1 MGAAAEKAAAE
12 KAAVEKAAAEKA
24 AAAKAAAEAAA
35 KAKNEAAEAAAIKKA
50 EEELKEQLRMEQ
62 VNADLGAAH
71 KKKQDA
77 ANEKFK
83 QAKAALEANGAE
95 FVSNEEFDKH
105 HQEAQLK
112 CPGRQLSEV
121 KSSELILFLKPEPGC
136 FRQVPSEIVISNC
149 SGEFISDIH
158 LYCPWGH
165 LLMSRALKQ
174 CKLCLMV

>member
-1 MGAAAEKAAAE
+1 MGKAAAK

-62 VNADLGAAH
+62 VNADLEAAH

-95 FVSNEEFDKH
+95 FVSNEEFDK
-105 HQEAQLK
+105 LK
-112 CPGRQLSEV
+112 AE
-121 KSSELILFLKPEPGC
+121 KK
-136 FRQVPSEIVISNC
+136 
-149 SGEFISDIH
+149 
-158 LYCPWGH
+158 
-165 LLMSRALKQ
+165 AA
-174 CKLCLMV
+174 